1 MIKAEHVLMG
11 ISNQAL
17 VDLYR
22 QKPSILVILWMNI
35 HIYFFIFKI
44 LYLRKTPSEFCSRFK
59 VKQN

>member
-22 QKPSILVILWMNI
+22 QKPSILVIL
-35 HIYFFIFKI
+35 
-44 LYLRKTPSEFCSRFK
+44 
-59 VKQN
+59 